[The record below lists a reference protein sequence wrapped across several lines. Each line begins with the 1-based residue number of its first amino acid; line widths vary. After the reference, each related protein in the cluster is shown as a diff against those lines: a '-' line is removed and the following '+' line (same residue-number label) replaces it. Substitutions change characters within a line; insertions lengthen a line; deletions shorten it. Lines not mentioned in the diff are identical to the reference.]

1 MAEIKVGTLAN
12 YSARELAER
21 AAERIM
27 ELSKPH
33 AVCIDPDGRVTI
45 EPYDTAVFEDVVG
58 VYSRDLGLIPLYREL
73 RDTLAYVIEQR
84 GITGQR
90 RRRYVV
96 SERRAA

>member
-1 MAEIKVGTLAN
+1 MEVQVGTLAN
-12 YSARELAER
+12 YDVRQLADRTVER
-21 AAERIM
+21 LM

-58 VYSRDLGLIPLYREL
+58 VYSRDLGLIPLYREV

-90 RRRYVV
+90 RRRYVT

>member
-1 MAEIKVGTLAN
+1 MEVQVGTLAN
-12 YSARELAER
+12 YDVRQLADRTVER
-21 AAERIM
+21 LM

-58 VYSRDLGLIPLYREL
+58 VYSRDLGLIPLYREV

-90 RRRYVV
+90 RRRHVT

>member
-12 YSARELAER
+12 YSVRELAER
-21 AAERIM
+21 AAERLM
-27 ELSKPH
+27 ELTKPH

-45 EPYDTAVFEDVVG
+45 EPYDRAVFEDVVG
-58 VYSRDLGLIPLYREL
+58 VYSRDLGLIPLYREV

-90 RRRYVV
+90 RRRYVT

>member
-1 MAEIKVGTLAN
+1 MSDEHIGTLA
-12 YSARELAER
+12 RLTCEQLAER

-45 EPYDTAVFEDVVG
+45 EPYDRAVFEDVVG
-58 VYSRDLGLIPLYREL
+58 VYSRDLGLIPLYREV
-73 RDTLAYVIEQR
+73 RDNLAYVIEQR

-90 RRRYVV
+90 RRRYVA

>member
-1 MAEIKVGTLAN
+1 MEVQVGTLAN
-12 YSARELAER
+12 YDVRQLADRAVER
-21 AAERIM
+21 LM

-58 VYSRDLGLIPLYREL
+58 VYSRDLGLIPLYREV

-90 RRRYVV
+90 RRRYVT

>member
-1 MAEIKVGTLAN
+1 MEVQVGTLAN
-12 YSARELAER
+12 YDVRQLADRTVER
-21 AAERIM
+21 LM

-58 VYSRDLGLIPLYREL
+58 VYSRDLGLIPLYREV

-90 RRRYVV
+90 RRRYVTN
-96 SERRAA
+96 ERRAA